1 MPNCHKGKTLR
12 FVVSTCVGL
21 REFLNANEIHISWGE
36 KSQETQAKEAS
47 PWKNLEFFGAG
58 GTWQHCQSFPVRPR
72 ARTVFFFFGALEY
85 LNQVAKIVL

>member
-1 MPNCHKGKTLR
+1 MPNCHKGETLR

-47 PWKNLEFFGAG
+47 PWKNLEFFGGRRHVA
-58 GTWQHCQSFPVRPR
+58 TLPVLSSK
-72 ARTVFFFFGALEY
+72 TQGQDCFFGALEY